1 MRAPLEIL
9 DGQRSSL
16 RARSADPLGEEAGAP
31 PRPQDAANPGPLPE
45 GRPGP
50 DRDAPAKVP
59 ELRLPHQRPVERARP
74 GPARAGLEPPPR
86 PGDAGGERRGQPE
99 PLRPGPPAPRGGGAR
114 AGAPLARPDPGGA
127 SGVDGFAQAAG
138 WRPAFDDPQH
148 EQQILLTLAARHAL
162 CPRCGFDLID
172 QKRPDCPECAWLI
185 DPARLRFPDAP
196 PRPGYAPMLAAALAS
211 LWLGL
216 LFVALAQNTL
226 GLALAL
232 PALFAAQLGATW
244 KLLGHAFD
252 PGAFA
257 KLPADKRR
265 PHWLA
270 AGSALAL
277 GVIGTIGGFLLWT
290 LV

>member
-1 MRAPLEIL
+1 
-9 DGQRSSL
+9 
-16 RARSADPLGEEAGAP
+16 
-31 PRPQDAANPGPLPE
+31 
-45 GRPGP
+45 
-50 DRDAPAKVP
+50 
-59 ELRLPHQRPVERARP
+59 VERAHP
-74 GPARAGLEPPPR
+74 GPPRAGLERPAR

-99 PLRPGPPAPRGGGAR
+99 PVRPGPPAPRGGGAR
-114 AGAPLARPDPGGA
+114 AGAPVPRPDPGRA

-196 PRPGYAPMLAAALAS
+196 PRPGYAPLLASAIAS

-216 LFVALAQNTL
+216 LFVTLSQNTL
-226 GLALAL
+226 ALALAL
-232 PALFAAQLGATW
+232 PALFAAQLGAAW

-257 KLPADKRR
+257 RLPADKRT
-265 PHWLA
+265 PHWYA

-277 GVIGTIGGFLLWT
+277 GVIGTVGGFLLWT
-290 LV
+290 LG